1 MMKVDDVRRYCG
13 IDDCDE
19 DNDVYNLIQTAKEY
33 LKEADIEESE
43 SYRYELA
50 VKRLVLL
57 WHDGEED
64 IPISLQRLINQLKR
78 SGGS

>member
-1 MMKVDDVRRYCG
+1 MIRLDEVKRFCK

-19 DNDVYNLIQTAKEY
+19 DNDVYNLIEAAKEY

-43 SYRYELA
+43 SSRYELA

-57 WHDGEED
+57 WHDEED
-64 IPISLQRLINQLKR
+64 EIPISLQRMINQLKR
-78 SGGS
+78 SGGA

>member
-1 MMKVDDVRRYCG
+1 MIRLDEVKRFCK
-13 IDDCDE
+13 IDDCDD
-19 DNDVYNLIQTAKEY
+19 DNDVYNLIKAAKEY
-33 LKEADIEESE
+33 LKDADIEESE

-57 WHDGEED
+57 WHDDEED
-64 IPISLQRLINQLKR
+64 FPSSLQRLINQLKR

>member
-1 MMKVDDVRRYCG
+1 MIRLDEVKRFCK
-13 IDDCDE
+13 IDDCDD
-19 DNDVYNLIQTAKEY
+19 DNDVYNLIKAAKEY
-33 LKEADIEESE
+33 LKDADIEESE

-64 IPISLQRLINQLKR
+64 FPSSLQRLINQLKR